1 MTSGGFYQNKNDKT
15 VSSFPE
21 YCSIIPNV
29 RLDYYLLFYNNINK
43 NE

>member
-15 VSSFPE
+15 VSFPE